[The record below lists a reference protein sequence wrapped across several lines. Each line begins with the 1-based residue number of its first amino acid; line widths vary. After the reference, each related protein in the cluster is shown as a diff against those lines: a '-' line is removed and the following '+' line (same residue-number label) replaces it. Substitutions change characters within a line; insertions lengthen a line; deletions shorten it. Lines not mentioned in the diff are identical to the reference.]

1 MNSNNKT
8 QNSTSNL
15 LQDEQF
21 QLYVQFQSNYAIGI
35 KGGHFPTYFST
46 KQKTR
51 LVNDINF
58 LTQQEL
64 QQVVSEVYL
73 SKN

>member
-15 LQDEQF
+15 LHDEQF

-35 KGGHFPTYFST
+35 KGGHVPTYFST

-51 LVNDINF
+51 LVTDINF

-64 QQVVSEVYL
+64 QLVVSEVYV